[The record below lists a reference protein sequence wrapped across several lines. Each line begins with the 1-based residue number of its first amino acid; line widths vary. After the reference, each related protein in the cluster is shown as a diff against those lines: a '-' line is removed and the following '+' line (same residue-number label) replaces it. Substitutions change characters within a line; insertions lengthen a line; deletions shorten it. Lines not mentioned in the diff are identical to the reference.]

1 MNLLTVKKGD
11 SMKANR
17 RINMNKTIFA
27 LFMMLLIF
35 PSLAL
40 AESCINLVGT
50 WDITGDSV
58 YHYYDPI
65 YVPINEGRATVAHI
79 TSQNGCLFGGYIEMF
94 QNGYAY
100 TYEFTG
106 AINKKAIIITLDHAI
121 MNGTITKSNKIS
133 FVCSMFTSADD
144 YMTMKGTAIKR

>member
-1 MNLLTVKKGD
+1 MKK
-11 SMKANR
+11 S
-17 RINMNKTIFA
+17 IFA

-40 AESCINLVGT
+40 AASCTNLVGS

-58 YHYYDPI
+58 YHYYDPV

-94 QNGYAY
+94 QNGYSD

-106 AINKKAIIITLDHAI
+106 AINKKAITITLDYTI
-121 MNGTITKSNKIS
+121 MTGTITKSNKIT
-133 FVCSMFTSADD
+133 FVSSSFTSADD
-144 YMTMKGTAIKR
+144 YMTMQGTAIKR